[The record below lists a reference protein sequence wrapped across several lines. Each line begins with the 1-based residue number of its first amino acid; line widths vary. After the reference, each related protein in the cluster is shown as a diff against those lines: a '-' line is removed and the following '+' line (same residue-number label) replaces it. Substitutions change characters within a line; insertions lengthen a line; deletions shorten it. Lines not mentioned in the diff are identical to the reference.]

1 MLTGESGTMSQP
13 IRESDNQNAERNPP
27 GREQATFGSGCF
39 WCTEAVFARMA
50 GVHSAVSGYSG
61 GHVSNPSYQLVCSG
75 TTGHAEV
82 VQVTFDPD
90 VVTYDELL
98 AAFWKTHDPTTLNRQ
113 GVDVGTQY
121 RSVIFYHKEQQREAA
136 ERYKGELDA
145 AGAFDAPIVTQIVPF
160 REFFPAEPYHQS
172 YFELNPR
179 QAYCRAVIAPKV
191 EKFERVFAAK
201 LKR

>member
-1 MLTGESGTMSQP
+1 MSQ
-13 IRESDNQNAERNPP
+13 SVHASGNQPDGPERSPA
-27 GREQATFGSGCF
+27 GLEQATFGSGCF
-39 WCTEAVFARMA
+39 WCTEAVFQRMA

-61 GHVSNPSYQLVCSG
+61 GHVPDPSYQLVCAG

-98 AAFWKTHDPTTLNRQ
+98 EVFWKTHDPTTLNRQ
-113 GVDVGTQY
+113 GADVGTQY
-121 RSVIFYHKEQQREAA
+121 RSVIFYHNDQQREAA
-136 ERYKGELDA
+136 ERYKRELDA

-160 REFFPAEPYHQS
+160 REFFPAEPYHRS
-172 YFELNPR
+172 YFELNPG

>member
-1 MLTGESGTMSQP
+1 MADTSK
-13 IRESDNQNAERNPP
+13 PP
-27 GREQATFGSGCF
+27 PKTQHGGADAAGPSAGLEQATFGSGCF
-39 WCTEAVFARMA
+39 WCTEAVFERMA

-61 GHVSNPSYQLVCSG
+61 GDVPNPKYQVVCSG

-98 AAFWKTHDPTTLNRQ
+98 EVFWKTHDPTTLNRQ
-113 GVDVGTQY
+113 GADVGTQY
-121 RSVIFYHKEQQREAA
+121 RSVIFYHNEHQRETA
-136 ERYKGELDA
+136 ERYKRDLDA
-145 AGAFDAPIVTQIVPF
+145 AGIFDAPIVTQIVPF

-179 QAYCRAVIAPKV
+179 QAYCQAVIAPKV